1 MSIASHQI
9 DLEPDTADRQAGG
22 ASPASEPKRRHQPK
36 AALFRMLSMLWFFP
50 STGAVLIL
58 AMTGARWRQADGAWF
73 APLNAVSFEQ
83 WIALVVLLAHPL
95 FAWLAWR
102 LRRTEPWKEIKPEP
116 DPDADGDLQD
126 PT

>member
-22 ASPASEPKRRHQPK
+22 VEPAKRRHQPK
-36 AALFRMLSMLWFFP
+36 AALCRMLSILWFFP

-58 AMTGARWRQADGAWF
+58 AMTEARWRQADSGWLAR
-73 APLNAVSFEQ
+73 LSTVSFEQ
-83 WIALVVLLAHPL
+83 WIALTVLLAHPL

-102 LRRTEPWKEIKPEP
+102 FRRTEPWKEIEPER

-126 PT
+126 PA